1 MATPDPQPP
10 AGATPDPQ
18 PPAGAIPDPQ
28 PPAGAIP
35 DPQPPAGAI
44 PDPQPPAGAIPD
56 PQPPAGA
63 IPAGGDPVTAVPGQ
77 RSTTTGKAHRRQ
89 LANAVR
95 ALSMDAVERANSGHP
110 GLPLGMAD
118 AATALFTDHL
128 TFDPSDPTWPDRD
141 RFVLSA
147 GHGSMLLYSL
157 LHLTGY
163 DVTLDDLKAFRQL
176 GSKTAGHP
184 EYGHC
189 PGVETTT
196 GPLGQGL
203 ATAVGMALAE
213 RMLGARYGEDLV
225 DHRTYV
231 LAGDGCLMEGI
242 SHEAIDLA
250 GHLNLNKLV
259 VLFDDNQI
267 SIDGPTSLATS
278 IDQQARFTASGWNT
292 IAVDGHDGAAVSA
305 AIAQAKESD
314 RPTLISCRT
323 VIGFGAPTKQ
333 GTAGVHGSPLGA
345 DEVAAAKAALGWPYG
360 PFEVPDAVRA
370 GWRTAG
376 DRGRQ
381 AHRRW
386 RQRFEDADPEVATA
400 FRQAADG
407 GISAVGQSELDALA
421 TSFAD
426 TGSALASRQSSQK
439 ALEVLTRAQP
449 TLVGGSADLT
459 GSTGTR
465 TAGHRAVAAEDF
477 SGSYVNYGIREHAMG
492 AVMNGIALHGGF
504 VPYGSTFLAFADYA
518 RPSLRLAALM
528 GLRVVH
534 VFTHDSIGL
543 GEDGPTH
550 QPVEHL
556 ASLRA
561 IPGLT
566 VIRPADAVETAHAWA
581 AALRA
586 PRTPTALVLSRQ
598 TLKPLPRKASGH
610 GEGVPD
616 GVARGGYL
624 VTEPTGTRDVTLVA
638 TGSEVGIA
646 LAAADLLARDGILA
660 AVVSLPSFELFAA
673 QPKAYRDGVLGRAP
687 RVAVEAA
694 VRQGWDTW
702 LRPGDEFVG
711 MSGFGASGPA
721 EQLYEHFGIT
731 ATAVAD
737 AARRALARAE
747 LQPLATTN

>member
-10 AGATPDPQ
+10 AGATP
-18 PPAGAIPDPQ
+18 AGC
-28 PPAGAIP
+28 
-35 DPQPPAGAI
+35 
-44 PDPQPPAGAIPD
+44 
-56 PQPPAGA
+56 
-63 IPAGGDPVTAVPGQ
+63 DPVTAVPGQ
-77 RSTTTGKAHRRQ
+77 RPATTGKAHRRQ

-95 ALSMDAVERANSGHP
+95 ALSMDAVERARSGHP

-128 TFDPSDPTWPDRD
+128 RFDPDDPAWPDRD

-163 DVTLDDLKAFRQL
+163 DVTLEDLKAFRQL

-213 RMLGARYGEDLV
+213 RMLGARYGDELV

-250 GHLNLNKLV
+250 GHLRLNKLV

-278 IDQQARFTASGWNT
+278 IDQQARFSASGWHT

-333 GTAGVHGSPLGA
+333 GTAGVHGSPLGP

-370 GWRTAG
+370 GWQAAG

-381 AHRRW
+381 AHRCW
-386 RQRFEDADPEVATA
+386 RKRFDDAAPEVAVA
-400 FRQAADG
+400 FRQAVDG
-407 GISAVGQSELDALA
+407 GISAVLQAELGALA
-421 TSFAD
+421 TSFAEAG
-426 TGSALASRQSSQK
+426 TALASRQSSQRV
-439 ALEVLTRAQP
+439 LEVLTRAQP

-465 TAGHRAVAAEDF
+465 TADHCAVAAEDF

-492 AVMNGIALHGGF
+492 AVMNGLALHGGF

-518 RPSLRLAALM
+518 RPSIRLAALM

-581 AALRA
+581 AALQA

-610 GEGVPD
+610 SEGVPDRAENVPDGVENVPD

-624 VTEPTGTRDVTLVA
+624 VTEPAGTRDVTLVA

-646 LAAADLLARDGILA
+646 LAAADLLARDGICA
-660 AVVSLPSFELFAA
+660 AVVSLPSFELFAGQA
-673 QPKAYRDGVLGRAP
+673 MVYRDEVLGQAP

-737 AARRALARAE
+737 AARRALARADR
-747 LQPLATTN
+747 QTLATTN